1 MTAPRLPRYRGK
13 LTSIGTSGG
22 LVAGDLHQKGS
33 RAMADLSELDDL
45 SLMMAAEAAHEDGD
59 AELIAAVRDE
69 VDRRIKAIK
78 ARMR

>member
-1 MTAPRLPRYRGK
+1 
-13 LTSIGTSGG
+13 
-22 LVAGDLHQKGS
+22 
-33 RAMADLSELDDL
+33 MADLSELDDL